1 MTTKDSS
8 LYGIPRPKK
17 ASGKEIS
24 SSTTLAFTSQLSTLI
39 ASSTSTTNRSSTGRA
54 RPKKDDIFATHNKGS
69 RKRALKDLDDVCFEQ
84 KHSTSSDALDAA
96 TYHRSKRKMEEKA
109 RLYAAMKRGDVEDV
123 DEKYAVDFDRKWA
136 EQQGRG
142 EGSDA
147 ETSSGDEDSEA
158 ENEVVEYTDE
168 FGRTRRGTKAEA
180 AREERRKKAA
190 AADEPDRFTARP
202 AAPSNIIYGDTVQ
215 AAAFNPDV
223 TIAEQMAALAAK
235 RDKEVTPPPDEHFDG
250 SKEIRTKGTGFYQ
263 FSADKEMRAR
273 EMEALE
279 KERAETERAREERDR
294 RKEERKREVEEKRKA
309 IKEKRGKVQ
318 ADRFLDSLGDA
329 LG

>member
-123 DEKYAVDFDRKWA
+123 DEKYAVDFDRN
-136 EQQGRG
+136 
-142 EGSDA
+142 
-147 ETSSGDEDSEA
+147 EA

-190 AADEPDRFTARP
+190 AADEPDRFTARS